1 MLPNRS
7 GDIEMYEEMVWNRG
21 GRALVEYTPLPSV
34 ARFGEKLPFWLNF
47 KSLEFLKFIYYLCE
61 ILTYFGIFFLFVSF
75 YCCKSANNLAIW
87 SHCLHHV
94 EIRGLGYILLPIL
107 TSFSI
112 R

>member
-47 KSLEFLKFIYYLCE
+47 KSLWNLFE
-61 ILTYFGIFFLFVSF
+61 GIFSIGQILKLCWHIF
-75 YCCKSANNLAIW
+75 YNWEDFHSRK
-87 SHCLHHV
+87 
-94 EIRGLGYILLPIL
+94 
-107 TSFSI
+107 
-112 R
+112 

>member
-47 KSLEFLKFIYYLCE
+47 KSLWNILKMVQACRPKISRYQNKLE
-61 ILTYFGIFFLFVSF
+61 SFGS
-75 YCCKSANNLAIW
+75 
-87 SHCLHHV
+87 
-94 EIRGLGYILLPIL
+94 
-107 TSFSI
+107 
-112 R
+112 